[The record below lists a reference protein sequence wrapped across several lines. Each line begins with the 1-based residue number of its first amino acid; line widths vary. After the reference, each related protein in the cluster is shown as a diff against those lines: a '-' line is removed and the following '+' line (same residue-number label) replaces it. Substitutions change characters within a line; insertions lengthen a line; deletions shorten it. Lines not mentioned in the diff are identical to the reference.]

1 MSKIAPELQSL
12 KKKVTELKL
21 LPGNPRR
28 GDIEVV
34 RQSLERFG
42 QRKPLTA
49 LPDGTVT
56 AGNHTLQ
63 AAMLLG
69 WTEVAVV
76 TIDDDP
82 ATAKAWALADNRVSD
97 MSTND
102 DEDLAAMLAELVA
115 ADSLDGTGY
124 SESDHDDLLKLLEL
138 ASEADFA
145 PDGSSIVSQDMEEA
159 VGVWEDS
166 PVRMVVLSFQ
176 AEIYDEMLRLLING
190 RSKYGVESNTDLV
203 QFLLEIHCD
212 G

>member
-1 MSKIAPELQSL
+1 M
-12 KKKVTELKL
+12 
-21 LPGNPRR
+21 
-28 GDIEVV
+28 
-34 RQSLERFG
+34 
-42 QRKPLTA
+42 
-49 LPDGTVT
+49 
-56 AGNHTLQ
+56 
-63 AAMLLG
+63 
-69 WTEVAVV
+69 
-76 TIDDDP
+76 
-82 ATAKAWALADNRVSD
+82 
-97 MSTND
+97 
-102 DEDLAAMLAELVA
+102 
-115 ADSLDGTGY
+115 
-124 SESDHDDLLKLLEL
+124 LKLLEL